1 MGLLDELERRGL
13 DVAADEYFHVP
24 VTKYRVRPRADADAQ
39 IHLAT
44 GSYIDRWRALPGA
57 VEVATFDSRT
67 PAERDQFA
75 ATRTRLIDRLTTEG
89 ATDLVPLVDTNLFG
103 MSVDPRLSAAD
114 QRDLTTL
121 IDLGQPM
128 AVFLAPPPS
137 DDDPNAA

>member
-1 MGLLDELERRGL
+1 M
-13 DVAADEYFHVP
+13 
-24 VTKYRVRPRADADAQ
+24 
-39 IHLAT
+39 
-44 GSYIDRWRALPGA
+44 
-57 VEVATFDSRT
+57 ATFDSRT
-67 PAERDQFA
+67 PAQRDQFA
-75 ATRTRLIDRLTTEG
+75 ATRSRLIDRLTSEG
-89 ATDLVPLVDTNLFG
+89 AADLVPLVDTNLFG